1 MYIFSGKFSIMYL
14 EMLFGA
20 FGTCRLE
27 LCLLSENSCFVIV
40 CFKIDLNLQH
50 IVYFV
55 KSFIYNIFT
64 VEMYCIYSHLKFCH
78 ITYNNIWIWVSML
91 FILIYHPVS
100 KVNIAIYRY
109 CGSRIHWGW
118 NVKSSKI

>member
-1 MYIFSGKFSIMYL
+1 MENIFWKIFYYIPRDA
-14 EMLFGA
+14 FGA

-55 KSFIYNIFT
+55 KVLCIQLFT
-64 VEMYCIYSHLKFCH
+64 VEMYY
-78 ITYNNIWIWVSML
+78 ML
-91 FILIYHPVS
+91 S
-100 KVNIAIYRY
+100 TKVLSN
-109 CGSRIHWGW
+109 
-118 NVKSSKI
+118 